1 MTTMKRVELQVRGP
15 YRTGDLELATALL
28 TVGHNMVGVTYKN
41 MGRSYSKELPDGKRQ
56 QCRLLF
62 EFEMTPDL
70 NTSIVAFTSH
80 RLQVD
85 ANLLLSNLRNLKGLV
100 SNANHLTLEEVQ
112 GVVKKEN
119 A

>member
-1 MTTMKRVELQVRGP
+1 MTMKKNELQVRGP

-28 TVGHNMVGVTYKN
+28 TVGHDMVGVSYKN
-41 MGRSYSKELPDGKRQ
+41 MGGGYSRELPDGKRQ

-62 EFEMTPDL
+62 EFEMTPEL
-70 NTSIVAFTSH
+70 NASIVAFTSH
-80 RLQVD
+80 RLTVD

-112 GVVKKEN
+112 GVVKKDN
-119 A
+119 G